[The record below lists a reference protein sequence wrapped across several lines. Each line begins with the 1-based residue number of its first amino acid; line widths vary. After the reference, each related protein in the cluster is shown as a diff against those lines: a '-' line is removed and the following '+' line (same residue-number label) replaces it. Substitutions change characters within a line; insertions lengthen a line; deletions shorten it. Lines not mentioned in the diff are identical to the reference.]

1 MQNVNKKDV
10 CTGTG
15 QTTSLAVADAYL
27 NSLIT
32 NAGSNFFWSFNLKE
46 KPGHGLC
53 DFPDSGD
60 VEDQGAGG
68 LGGGRRTI

>member
-32 NAGSNFFWSFNLKE
+32 NAGSNFF
-46 KPGHGLC
+46 
-53 DFPDSGD
+53 
-60 VEDQGAGG
+60 
-68 LGGGRRTI
+68 